1 MNLHKILKYIMIVMS
16 VIAVIFLLM
25 ILTGNTGIIPTFLTF
40 GYIIL
45 AVAIFF
51 TLLFSIT
58 NMLSKKETLK
68 KTLISFG
75 IFALIVIIAY
85 ATASGEPVVKRGVEV
100 VSESGAKWIDA
111 GLKIFYIL
119 GLVAI
124 ATVVFSGFKKMT
136 K

>member
-1 MNLHKILKYIMIVMS
+1 MTLHKILKYIMIVMS
-16 VIAVIFLLM
+16 VIAVIFMLM
-25 ILTGNTGIIPTFLTF
+25 VLVGNSGIIPMFLTF

-45 AVAIFF
+45 ATAIVF

-58 NMLSKKETLK
+58 NMLSKKDTLK

-75 IFALIVIIAY
+75 IFALIVIISY
-85 ATASGEPVVKRGVEV
+85 ATADGEPVIKKGVEI
-100 VSESGAKWIDA
+100 VSEAGARWIDA

-119 GLVAI
+119 GFAAI
-124 ATVVFSGFKKMT
+124 ATIIFSGFKRIT